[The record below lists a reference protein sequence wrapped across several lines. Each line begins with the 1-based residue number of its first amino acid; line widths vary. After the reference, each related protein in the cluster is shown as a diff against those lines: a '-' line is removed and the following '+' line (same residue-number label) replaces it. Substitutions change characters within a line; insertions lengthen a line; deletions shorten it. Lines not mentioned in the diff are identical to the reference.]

1 MPMIPACA
9 MLARSMDPE
18 PPQTTLSATGGP
30 PLLRHL
36 RRGTLGLLVI
46 LLLATIGILTWARL
60 ITPADPAARRALDSD
75 DSIIVSRGDWISFR
89 SRDSEAAVGV
99 VVYPAARAE
108 PAAYAPMLR
117 RLAVDGY
124 FVVLTPMPLNL
135 AFLAPDSARRVM
147 AQHPEISRWVLIG
160 HDLGGKVAA
169 WFAGRHPG
177 EVTGLVLWAASPPPG
192 VNLSREPW
200 PVLSIGGS
208 ADTITPPDNLLAG
221 RSRLPPTT
229 RYVEIPGADH
239 WSFGNFEPAV
249 PAAARPREEE
259 QQAAILDA
267 TEALL
272 AGIDTGREDASP
284 TLLQSPAPV
293 R

>member
-1 MPMIPACA
+1 

-46 LLLATIGILTWARL
+46 LLLAAIGVLTWARL

-108 PAAYAPMLR
+108 PAAYAPVLR
-117 RLAVDGY
+117 RLAMDGY

-135 AFLAPDSARRVM
+135 AILAPDSARRVM
-147 AQHPEISRWVLIG
+147 RHHPEISRWVLIG
-160 HDLGGKVAA
+160 HDLGGRVAA
-169 WFAGRHPG
+169 WFAGRHPST
-177 EVTGLVLWAASPPPG
+177 VAGLVLWAAGPPPG

-200 PVLSIGGS
+200 PVLSIGGA
-208 ADTITPPDNLLAG
+208 ADTLATPEHLLAG
-221 RSRLPPTT
+221 HSRLPPAT

-239 WSFGNFEPAV
+239 WSFGDFDPALS
-249 PAAARPREEE
+249 AAAPPREEE
-259 QQAAILDA
+259 QRTAILDA

-284 TLLQSPAPV
+284 ALLQSPAPV